1 MSIAPSSATAD
12 APFPHETRPNKLFR
26 PRLASAMFD
35 RNMARENSMLR
46 TGRILAVVACLMATV
61 PLAPMRL
68 AADTTIEV
76 VYDDGRPAERLSAT
90 QLPGDEGTL
99 FLRANDVARLL
110 RATQF
115 WNASSRKIVLG
126 VGHARFV
133 LTVDTRVVVVDG
145 EPVMMRA
152 STRYDAGFVLVPLEF
167 VLEIA
172 SQHTP
177 RGFEWSEDEKRLTVR
192 GIGFNVTS
200 ISFATASDRT
210 TATLHLTEPL
220 VYHVDSGT
228 PGLIRLKLYGGRIDL
243 RQFSVGASRGMVSG
257 VHAEQ
262 SERDAFV
269 TIDISRDVRR
279 MRVERTDTPPELVI
293 VLEKNGQAEAGG
305 VEVVDEGAGERAA
318 FVIDKICIDAGHGG
332 REVGKESRRGI
343 LEKDVTLAIARVVRD
358 RIKEELQ
365 LEVVMTRDDDRLV
378 GLRDRTEIANA
389 AGADLFISIH
399 CNSWFNDR
407 TGGFESYFLSP
418 ARSESDRALARFE
431 NESGGANDD
440 TPHGDVEFILWDLVQ
455 NEYIAQSSTFAEYI
469 QREMTTR
476 LGLQS
481 RGVKQANFVVL
492 QGAKMPAVLIETA
505 FLSNPQEERMLVDPN
520 FHLRVAEGIVES
532 IRRMRER
539 YR

>member
-1 MSIAPSSATAD
+1 M
-12 APFPHETRPNKLFR
+12 K
-26 PRLASAMFD
+26 
-35 RNMARENSMLR
+35 
-46 TGRILAVVACLMATV
+46 RILLTIAIAM
-61 PLAPMRL
+61 LAAWLFPVGT

-76 VYDDGRPAERLSAT
+76 VYDGDRPSERLSGIE
-90 QLPGDEGTL
+90 LSGDDDVL

-126 VGHARFV
+126 VGHTRFV

-152 STRYDAGFVLVPLEF
+152 PVRYDAGFVLVPLEF

-177 RGFEWSEDEKRLTVR
+177 RGFEWDPDQKRLAVR
-192 GIGFNVTS
+192 GIGFNVTR
-200 ISFATASDRT
+200 ISFDTARDRT

-220 VYHVDSGT
+220 VYHVDNGT

-243 RQFSVGASRGMVSG
+243 RAFSVGAARGLVSA
-257 VHAEQ
+257 VRAEQ

-279 MRVERTDTPPELVI
+279 MRVERVDSPPQLVI
-293 VLEKNGQAEAGG
+293 VLEKGGPADAGG
-305 VEVVDEGAGERAA
+305 VEVVEEGAGERAA
-318 FVIDKICIDAGHGG
+318 FEIDRICIDAGHGG
-332 REVGKESRRGI
+332 REVGKESRNGVY
-343 LEKDVTLAIARVVRD
+343 EKDVTLAIARVVRE
-358 RIKEELQ
+358 RIQEELG
-365 LEVVMTRDDDRLV
+365 LEVVMTRDDDRML
-378 GLRDRTEIANA
+378 GLRERTEIANA
-389 AGADLFISIH
+389 SGSDLFISIH
-399 CNSWFNDR
+399 CNSWFNQQ

-418 ARSESDRALARFE
+418 ARSESERALARFE
-431 NESGGANDD
+431 NASAGGNDGE
-440 TPHGDVEFILWDLVQ
+440 PHGDVEFILWDLVQ

-469 QREMTTR
+469 QREMMSR
-476 LGLQS
+476 LQLSS

-492 QGAKMPAVLIETA
+492 QGARMPAVLIETA
-505 FLSNPQEERMLVDPN
+505 FLSNPAEERMLVDPD
-520 FHLRVAEGIVES
+520 FHRRVAEGIVAS
-532 IRRMRER
+532 IRRMQER